1 MNYIKARTLP
11 PKVTGFY
18 KKKKC
23 TKLCVQIPA
32 VAHSIFLHRYL
43 LFGVYSRLLVLGQ
56 LLVWNVPVLLALEFL
71 RHLYRNYEVR
81 AQGGI
86 IGIWYHFCLLQET
99 SLSSRLGS

>member
-1 MNYIKARTLP
+1 MHYINARTLP

-18 KKKKC
+18 KKKKKKI
-23 TKLCVQIPA
+23 T
-32 VAHSIFLHRYL
+32 HSIFLHRYL

-56 LLVWNVPVLLALEFL
+56 LLVWNAPVLLALEFL

-86 IGIWYHFCLLQET
+86 IGIWYHFCLLQKT
-99 SLSSRLGS
+99 SLPSRLGS